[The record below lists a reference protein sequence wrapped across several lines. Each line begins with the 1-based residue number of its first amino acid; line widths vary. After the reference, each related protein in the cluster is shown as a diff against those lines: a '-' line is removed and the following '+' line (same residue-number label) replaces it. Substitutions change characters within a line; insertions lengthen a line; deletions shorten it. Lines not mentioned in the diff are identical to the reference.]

1 MGITS
6 AGSFILCNYDLYFK
20 QKNTT
25 PHNLSRDARR
35 SLECLILLSEEKVD
49 DADFYAKTL
58 EQYGVRMQELVERC
72 IKDDFKSVEGL
83 TIIGSLREDDENDS
97 RATITDSYDD
107 DLDKLEENLI
117 EN

>member
-1 MGITS
+1 
-6 AGSFILCNYDLYFK
+6 
-20 QKNTT
+20 
-25 PHNLSRDARR
+25 
-35 SLECLILLSEEKVD
+35 
-49 DADFYAKTL
+49 
-58 EQYGVRMQELVERC
+58 MQELVERC